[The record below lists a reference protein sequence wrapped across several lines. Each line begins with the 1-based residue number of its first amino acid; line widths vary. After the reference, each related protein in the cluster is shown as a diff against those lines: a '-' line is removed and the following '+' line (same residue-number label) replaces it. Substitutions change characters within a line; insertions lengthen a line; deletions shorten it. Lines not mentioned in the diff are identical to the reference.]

1 MYVHVFSEYLTCD
14 SNLQGALLVTKVY
27 ETSALQ
33 SLSALPFITAIS
45 IQVIIDM
52 RTAGFL
58 YLISVLCFELTIKAV
73 SSNTPVCIKAW
84 APDISAKISWIYF
97 YCQSSCKHLLFGS
110 TCTWAKLVLESD
122 LNFISS
128 MQPGKVFEGT
138 YCCTLDTSQLTHSK
152 CK

>member
-58 YLISVLCFELTIKAV
+58 YLISVLCFELTIEAV
-73 SSNTPVCIKAW
+73 SSYTPVCINA
-84 APDISAKISWIYF
+84 
-97 YCQSSCKHLLFGS
+97 
-110 TCTWAKLVLESD
+110 
-122 LNFISS
+122 
-128 MQPGKVFEGT
+128 
-138 YCCTLDTSQLTHSK
+138 
-152 CK
+152 